1 MSDMRVGGLASGM
14 DTDQI
19 IKDLMKAE
27 KLPLDKME
35 QKKTYTEWQR
45 DDYREINKELF
56 DFSNSIF
63 DGVMKQSTYTQ
74 KTVNVSDPNAVSVK
88 NISSAS
94 DFTGSIKV
102 NRLATAATM
111 FGSGQITDP
120 DEPEKP
126 ASPSAKL
133 SDLFGITEDQSITI
147 KAVNKEGILEGKT
160 LTLTED
166 MTLQGMINK
175 INSKTGV
182 AMFYDPHEKVMSV
195 TAKNTGSNEN
205 GPEIEFSEGF
215 LTTHLKLDTTNVI
228 AAAADADGN
237 AETEGK
243 RGSLGENAS
252 FMYNGLTTER
262 ASNTFQIN
270 GFELSLKE
278 ANRDKTITFSSAP
291 DTDKV
296 LEKIV
301 KFVDDYNKLIEKVN
315 GEIGEK
321 KFRDFQPLSA
331 EQKEAMEEKEIELWE
346 EKARSGTLRNDSVLS
361 SAMNKM
367 RTDLYTPIS
376 GGTSETNQ
384 LAQIGIKT
392 SSNYLDRGKL
402 IIDENKLKEAIS
414 KDPNAIY
421 ELFAKNGEATGE
433 KGIARRLRDTIGSTM
448 DSIEQKAGKLTS
460 TNSTFTL
467 GRNLDSIN
475 NQMSRFQDRLGQIED
490 RYWRQFTAMEKAIQ
504 QANSQ
509 SSYLMQQFSM

>member
-1 MSDMRVGGLASGM
+1 MRIGGLATGM

-19 IKDLMKAE
+19 VKDLMKAE

-35 QKKTYTEWQR
+35 QKKTYMEWQR

-63 DGVMKQSTYTQ
+63 DGVMKQSTFTQ
-74 KTVNVSDPNAVSVK
+74 KTVNISNPDAVSIR
-88 NISSAS
+88 NINSTS
-94 DFTGSIKV
+94 DFSGTLNVES
-102 NRLATAATM
+102 LATAARMISSQGLKDKDGADLDT
-111 FGSGQITDP
+111 T
-120 DEPEKP
+120 KT
-126 ASPSAKL
+126 L
-133 SDLFGITEDQSITI
+133 SELFGTADGEEMIISAIGADGQM
-147 KAVNKEGILEGKT
+147 KEHKVELEA
-160 LTLTED
+160 D
-166 MTLQGMINK
+166 MTFNSLVSK
-175 INSKTGV
+175 INRETGV
-182 AMFYDPHEKVMSV
+182 SVFYDSHSKQMSL
-195 TAKNTGSNEN
+195 TAKNTGNIE
-205 GPEIEFSEGF
+205 GGAEISLSGSLVADYF
-215 LTTHLKLDTTNVI
+215 NM
-228 AAAADADGN
+228 DADSDAAVTSN
-237 AETEGK
+237 
-243 RGSLGENAS
+243 RGSAGTNAV
-252 FMYNGLTTER
+252 FEYNGLSTER
-262 ASNTFQIN
+262 TSNTFTIN
-270 GFELSLKE
+270 GFELTLKD
-278 ANRDKTITFSSAP
+278 ATTSPVTFSSAT

-315 GEIGEK
+315 GELGEK
-321 KFRDFQPLSA
+321 KFRDFQPLTA

-421 ELFAKNGEATGE
+421 ELFAKNGETDGE

-467 GRNLDSIN
+467 GRNLDSID
-475 NQMSRFQDRLGQIED
+475 NQMTRFQDRLGQIED